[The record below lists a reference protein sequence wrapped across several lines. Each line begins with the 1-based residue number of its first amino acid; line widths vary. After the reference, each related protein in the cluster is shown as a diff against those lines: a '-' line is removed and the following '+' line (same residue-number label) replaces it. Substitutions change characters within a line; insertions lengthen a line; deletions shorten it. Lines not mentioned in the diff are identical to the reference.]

1 MVVEVVDKNSPAITS
16 QPRPG
21 LSLVGT
27 SKGLQNFE
35 CLMGVSP
42 HISELKEFISVQAAQ
57 RHPVL
62 LIGERG
68 LRQQQMARLLHQAS
82 AQWQQPFCSVNAHSL
97 SGEALHHLLFGP
109 LGMIEKCVQG
119 TIYINELIHLP
130 AFLQQRL
137 AAYIEEQ
144 CWRIQS
150 QRPLQQRLIFATE
163 SKPEQLSSENR
174 IAYGL
179 IELLRPHSLFLKPLR
194 ERSEDIPYLAE
205 HLVRK
210 ISRRLNKGEH
220 VLTPGAMKVLT
231 NYRWERNIDE
241 LEAVL
246 ESAIART
253 QPHQITEEL
262 LPAHIRHATLSSIP
276 EEGIDL
282 PRLVDD
288 YEKAL
293 IDSALRQT
301 GGNQTRAAKL
311 LGLRVQTLN
320 MKLKRF
326 AEKAKEPD

>member
-1 MVVEVVDKNSPAITS
+1 M
-16 QPRPG
+16 
-21 LSLVGT
+21 
-27 SKGLQNFE
+27 
-35 CLMGVSP
+35 
-42 HISELKEFISVQAAQ
+42 QAAQ
-57 RHPVL
+57 IYPIL

-68 LRQQQMARLLHQAS
+68 LRQQQIARLLHQAS
-82 AQWQQPFCSVNAHSL
+82 AQWQQPFCSINAHSL
-97 SGEALHHLLFGP
+97 GSEALHHLLFGP
-109 LGMIEKCVQG
+109 LGVIEHCPQG
-119 TIYINELIHLP
+119 TIYINELTRLS

-144 CWRIQS
+144 RWRVQS
-150 QRPLQQRLIFATE
+150 NRSLQQRLIFATE
-163 SKPEQLSSENR
+163 WKLEERSSENR

-179 IELLRPHSLFLKPLR
+179 IELLRPYSFFLKPLR

-231 NYRWERNIDE
+231 DYRWERNIDE

-262 LPAHIRHATLSSIP
+262 LPGHIRHATLSFIP
-276 EEGIDL
+276 EGGIDL
-282 PRLVDD
+282 PQMVDE
-288 YEKAL
+288 YEKSL

-301 GGNQTRAAKL
+301 GGNQTKAAKL

-326 AEKAKEPD
+326 AEKAKKPEPGFDQQGKASAS